1 MKFSEVYNN
10 KNADGR
16 LQVSW
21 SNSRK
26 AEDADIFVITLQ
38 CKLSDGSYKR
48 KSWVAMPDYMID
60 KTVLNISKNKTDDKP
75 ENNNDTYTF
84 DITQK
89 DAQIVDNKTF
99 ANILKENESK
109 DVVIKSNNNVTFTF
123 EKGTMKC
130 VEGKENYD
138 FSTIINSIYSDTM
151 PSYEESPQCDSPFYV
166 SLYL

>member
-21 SNSRK
+21 SNSGK

-38 CKLSDGSYKR
+38 CKLSDGSYE
-48 KSWVAMPDYMID
+48 STSVVAMPDYMID

-75 ENNNDTYTF
+75 KNNNDTYTF

-123 EKGTMKC
+123 EKGIGNCETR
-130 VEGKENYD
+130 D
-138 FSTIINSIYSDTM
+138 ARSHA
-151 PSYEESPQCDSPFYV
+151 
-166 SLYL
+166 

>member
-21 SNSRK
+21 SNSGK

-38 CKLSDGSYKR
+38 CKLSDGSYE
-48 KSWVAMPDYMID
+48 STSVVAMPDYMID

-84 DITQK
+84 DMS
-89 DAQIVDNKTF
+89 
-99 ANILKENESK
+99 E
-109 DVVIKSNNNVTFTF
+109 
-123 EKGTMKC
+123 
-130 VEGKENYD
+130 
-138 FSTIINSIYSDTM
+138 
-151 PSYEESPQCDSPFYV
+151 YV
-166 SLYL
+166 CLI

>member
-26 AEDADIFVITLQ
+26 AEDADIFVIILQ

-123 EKGTMKC
+123 EKGTMKV

-138 FSTIINSIYSDTM
+138 FSTIINSI
-151 PSYEESPQCDSPFYV
+151 
-166 SLYL
+166 